1 MISKRISN
9 AIDVFLKALENGT
22 LVKGDC
28 AMCAVGNLVAAGKG
42 GEYFYDKNK
51 NIKCTVDN
59 TGWSKLFMT
68 GDSGQTYWKEYEDC
82 YSVIEDIEA
91 TDFNVEE
98 LMAIEYA
105 FETNTEIDH
114 IEYKWKTKEEI
125 QADQVKGLEAVVEVM
140 MGFDDVKE
148 SVEEVFTSK
157 LCLQ

>member
-1 MISKRISN
+1 MTKRISN

-28 AMCAVGNLVAAGKG
+28 AFCAIGNLVAAGKG
-42 GEYFYDKNK
+42 GEYFYDKNEI
-51 NIKCTVDN
+51 IKCTVDN
-59 TGWSKLFMT
+59 TGWGKLFMT
-68 GDSGQTYWKEYEDC
+68 EDSGQRYWKEYEHH
-82 YSVIEDIEA
+82 YRVIEDIEA

-105 FETNTEIDH
+105 FETNTKIDN
-114 IEYKWKTKEEI
+114 IDYRWKTKEEI